1 MWANVQKSIVSTGD
15 DPIGAA
21 SAGADAVLGPSFDY
35 LKTIQSPAAKGV
47 SSAGTLDQV
56 FTNTSA
62 IGGYV
67 GNLLLGPKV
76 GNQMFSDTGGTCTAP
91 DGAIA
96 KRWTWINNKLGGK
109 DAAGIL
115 GASFQGAVGESGLD
129 GIVPGIGGD
138 IAALNPLKVMNALA
152 LDGSP
157 PCKAFT
163 CRITDDVGLDRG
175 TETRFL
181 SPSLELNMNG
191 CTPASQEDA
200 KKALA
205 DDVVRLEA
213 EKTAAAAF
221 AAKKKEAAPTSTAG
235 ETFAPYFVGGDAYGP
250 HVLTYNDPTPAI
262 LLCAAVAVFIGYVV
276 LVKKRR

>member
-1 MWANVQKSIVSTGD
+1 MWANVQNSIVSAGD
-15 DPIGAA
+15 NPIAA
-21 SAGADAVLGPSFDY
+21 ANAGADAVLGPSFDY

-76 GNQMFSDTGGTCTAP
+76 GNQLFSDTGGTCKAP
-91 DGAIA
+91 DGTIV
-96 KRWTWINNKLGGK
+96 KRWTWINNKLGSD

-115 GASFQGAVGESGLD
+115 GASFQGAVGGSGLD

-138 IAALNPLKVMNALA
+138 IASLNPLKVMNALA

-163 CRITDDVGLDRG
+163 CRITDNAGLDRG

-191 CTPASQEDA
+191 CSPASQEDA
-200 KKALA
+200 KKVLA
-205 DDVVRLEA
+205 DEQ
-213 EKTAAAAF
+213 AAAA
-221 AAKKKEAAPTSTAG
+221 AAPPISTAG
-235 ETFAPYFVGGDAYGP
+235 ETFAPYFAGGDAYGP
-250 HVLTYNDPTPAI
+250 HVLTYNDPTPTI
-262 LLCAAVAVFIGYVV
+262 LLCAALAVFIGYVV